1 MPPCGGGDRGSN
13 PRRGTHLC
21 QNNFIKISI
30 MGKNVKNY
38 TLFFDDGRK
47 VEVKK
52 SSASLFYVVA
62 MNEQRYNKK
71 VEKVYVDQYVPYI
84 RDGTVIDHIP
94 EGKGVKIY
102 DYLSKVVPKDEDK
115 VILLA
120 GHLPSNKLGRKDLIK
135 VCNHKISEED
145 IEEIFSMFGENEPKP
160 TINYIEYWDVSQKIN
175 SEEFLKSRDK
185 L

>member
-1 MPPCGGGDRGSN
+1 
-13 PRRGTHLC
+13 
-21 QNNFIKISI
+21 
-30 MGKNVKNY
+30 MGKNTKNY

-52 SSASLFYVVA
+52 SSASLFYVVIR
-62 MNEQRYNKK
+62 NEQIYNSK
-71 VEKVYVDQYVPYI
+71 VEKVYVNQHIPYI
-84 RDGTVIDHIP
+84 RYGTVIDHIL
-94 EGKGVKIY
+94 EGKGAKIY
-102 DYLSKVVPKDEDK
+102 DYLNKVVPKDKDNEK

-135 VCNHKISEED
+135 VCNHKISEKD

>member
-1 MPPCGGGDRGSN
+1 
-13 PRRGTHLC
+13 
-21 QNNFIKISI
+21 
-30 MGKNVKNY
+30 MGKNTKNY

-52 SSASLFYVVA
+52 SSASLFYVVIR
-62 MNEQRYNKK
+62 NEQIYNSK
-71 VEKVYVDQYVPYI
+71 VEKVYVNQHIPYI
-84 RDGTVIDHIP
+84 RYGTVIDHIL
-94 EGKGVKIY
+94 EGKGAKIY
-102 DYLSKVVPKDEDK
+102 DYLNKVVPKDKDNEK

-135 VCNHKISEED
+135 VCNHKISEKD

-160 TINYIEYWDVSQKIN
+160 TINWIEDWDVSRKITPN
-175 SEEFLKSRDK
+175 NFLKRRDK